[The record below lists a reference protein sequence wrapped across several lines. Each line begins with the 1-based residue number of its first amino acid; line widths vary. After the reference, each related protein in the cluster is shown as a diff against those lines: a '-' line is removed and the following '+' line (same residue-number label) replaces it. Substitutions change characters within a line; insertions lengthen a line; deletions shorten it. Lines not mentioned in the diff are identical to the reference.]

1 MTWRGMVRILATVPI
16 RLYQFLIS
24 PLFPSHC
31 NYYPSCS
38 EYSRRAVVRHGV
50 FKGLV
55 MGAMRVGRCSA
66 RFYGGNDPVPDEFT
80 FESLRGEYRARS
92 VKRHLRN

>member
-1 MTWRGMVRILATVPI
+1 MTARSVVRFLTTLPI

-31 NYYPSCS
+31 NYYPTCS

-50 FKGLV
+50 FKGLL
-55 MGAMRVGRCSA
+55 MGAMRIGRCSA
-66 RFYGGNDPVPDEFT
+66 RFYGGDDPVPEEFN
-80 FESLRGEYRARS
+80 FEKLRSEYPARS
-92 VKRHLRN
+92 VKRHLRR